1 MVGMVEMGWI
11 GWIILGAIAGWLAS
25 VIMGTDDRQGCI
37 VNIVVGIIGA
47 LIGGLIMNFI
57 GGQGVTGFNLWSLLV
72 AVLGAVVLLAI
83 ANMFSGR

>member
-1 MVGMVEMGWI
+1 MVGMGWI

-37 VNIVVGIIGA
+37 INIVVGIIGA

>member
-1 MVGMVEMGWI
+1 MIGMGWI

-83 ANMFSGR
+83 VRAVR